1 MPVTCLL
8 RRHLLRSLRSVLNLA
23 LLAMCCSGCVGLA
36 PAPPATDGVNLLLG
50 NPSHQLS
57 LNPKQYQSFIRPQ
70 YALLYDRDKN
80 TATWASW
87 QLNETW
93 LGTEARLP
101 FTPDPELLKLGAAIT
116 PSDYTNSGFDRGH
129 LVPAA
134 DRNHTRE
141 DAIAV
146 FYMSNIVPQA
156 PDNNR
161 GPWEALESYCRSLVR
176 AGKELYIIAGPVGVG
191 GNGSEGNA
199 ATIAQGKVTVPAALW
214 KIIVVNA
221 QPGLGLSGISEK
233 TRVIAVVMPNSQGI
247 KNKVWTEFRTT
258 VRDLEQQTGLDFLSN
273 LPTAVQDSL
282 ETQPD
287 RLTILKKKKRQEQQ
301 RAYERP

>member
-1 MPVTCLL
+1 MEAKFVRMPVTCLS
-8 RRHLLRSLRSVLNLA
+8 RGHLLRYLRPLLTFA
-23 LLAMCCSGCVGLA
+23 LIAIWCSGCVNPT
-36 PAPPATDGVNLLLG
+36 PAPPTADSMHVLLG
-50 NPSHQLS
+50 TPSQPNLA
-57 LNPKQYQSFIRPQ
+57 PKQYKLLVRPQ
-70 YALLYDRDKN
+70 YTLLYDRSKN
-80 TATWASW
+80 TASWVSW

-93 LGTEARLP
+93 LGTEERLP

-116 PSDYTNSGFDRGH
+116 PNDYTNSGFDRGH

-141 DAIAV
+141 DATAV

-161 GPWEALESYCRSLVR
+161 GPWESLESYCRSLVK

-214 KIIVVNA
+214 KIVVVNA
-221 QPGLGLSGISEK
+221 RPGLGLSGINEK
-233 TRVIAVVMPNSQGI
+233 TRVIAVIMPNSQGI
-247 KNKVWTEFRTT
+247 KNKAWTEFRTT

-273 LPTAVQDSL
+273 VPTTVQESL

-287 RLTILKKKKRQEQQ
+287 RLTILKKKKQ
-301 RAYERP
+301 

>member
-8 RRHLLRSLRSVLNLA
+8 RRRLPRYLRPLLNLA
-23 LLAMCCSGCVGLA
+23 LLAICCSGCVSLA
-36 PAPPATDGVNLLLG
+36 PTPPAPDGVHLLLG

-57 LNPKQYQSFIRPQ
+57 LDPKRYKPLVRPQ
-70 YALLYDRDKN
+70 YALLYDRNKN
-80 TATWASW
+80 TATWVSW

-93 LGTEARLP
+93 LGTEERLP
-101 FTPDPELLKLGAAIT
+101 FAPDPELLKLGTAIT
-116 PSDYTNSGFDRGH
+116 PNDYTNSGFDRGH

-161 GPWEALESYCRSLVR
+161 GPWEALESYCRSLVK
-176 AGKELYIIAGPVGVG
+176 AGKELYIIAGSVGVG

-214 KIIVVNA
+214 KIVVVNA
-221 QPGLGLSGISEK
+221 RPGLGLGDINEK

-247 KNKVWTEFRTT
+247 KNKAWTEFRTT

-273 LPTAVQDSL
+273 LPTTIQDSL

-287 RLTILKKKKRQEQQ
+287 RLTILKKKKRQEP
-301 RAYERP
+301 YERP